1 MSYELSLDELA
12 SLLAEH
18 GIDINDFKIINVDE
32 TDYVE
37 NKDF

>member
-12 SLLAEH
+12 SLLAER